1 MACDRATRRQSAGML
16 YRSQTLCVLSVCV
29 LWACGADGGAVPP
42 GAEVELDG
50 GGSAYEPEPTVNAG
64 APAVAGRTLAVTGG
78 TAGGAGG
85 AVSTPT
91 PTPAPTKPADP
102 SPRWV
107 LRSASGAAVQADVWP
122 GYAADAPRFADSPTT
137 VLVRFAGQRRLQLTF
152 SLATGALVADNGC
165 SASDWHSM
173 SAACPVYYA
182 DSTCTQQ
189 PTLGMMQSVYVVGGK
204 AHYTGSV
211 PSTATSAWYWTG
223 TACAAVTG
231 SSLGTWYPL
240 AAMPSDLAGLLPSA
254 PYSLE
259 LVY

>member
-1 MACDRATRRQSAGML
+1 ML

-29 LWACGADGGAVPP
+29 LWACGADGAVPP
-42 GAEVELDG
+42 GAEAELD
-50 GGSAYEPEPTVNAG
+50 GGSAYEPERDAGPVNAG

-85 AVSTPT
+85 TVST

-122 GYAADAPRFADSPTT
+122 GYAAETSRFANVSATS
-137 VLVRFAGQRRLQLTF
+137 VYVRFVGQRHIDLTY

-165 SASDWHSM
+165 SASDWRSLP
-173 SAACPVYYA
+173 AKCAVYYA
-182 DSTCTQQ
+182 DAACSQA
-189 PTLGMMQSVYVVGGK
+189 LGTNQWIDVIGGK
-204 AHYTGSV
+204 PYYVDTTPAPV
-211 PSTATSAWYWTG
+211 TAAFYWSG
-223 TACAAVTG
+223 TACIA
-231 SSLGTWYPL
+231 SSGGPWYPFVQV
-240 AAMPSDLAGLLPSA
+240 PSDVAGLLPSA